1 MQYETVKQLPVT
13 IRDTLPDKAQEIY
26 RKAYNQAWEE
36 FDKEDHRGLNQQGLA
51 HQQAW
56 MAVGQ
61 EYVFDL
67 DQWHLKGETVERK
80 VPEGI
85 LDKIKSLFKR

>member
-1 MQYETVKQLPVT
+1 MPYGTVQQLPVT

-36 FDKEDHRGLNQQGLA
+36 YQEEAHRGLNQQGLA

-56 MAVGQ
+56 MAVKQ

-67 DQWHLKGETVERK
+67 DQWHRRGETVERK
-80 VPEGI
+80 VPKGI
-85 LDKIKSLFKR
+85 LDKIKSLFST

>member
-13 IRDTLPDKAQEIY
+13 IRDVLPEQAKEIY
-26 RKAYNQAWEE
+26 RKAYNQAWAEY
-36 FDKEDHRGLNQQGLA
+36 DQDAHGGLNQQGLA

-56 MAVGQ
+56 MAVKR

-67 DQWHLKGETVERK
+67 DQWHRIGESVERE
-80 VPEGI
+80 VPQGI
-85 LDKIKSLFKR
+85 IAKIKSLFSR

>member
-56 MAVGQ
+56 GAVKQ

-67 DQWHLKGETVERK
+67 DEWHRRGETVERK

-85 LDKIKSLFKR
+85 FDKLKSLFRR

>member
-56 MAVGQ
+56 MAVKH

-67 DQWHLKGETVERK
+67 DQWHRKGETVERK

-85 LDKIKSLFKR
+85 FDKLKSLFRR

>member
-1 MQYETVKQLPVT
+1 MQYETIKQLPVS
-13 IRDTLPDKAQEIY
+13 IRDTLPDPAKEIY

-36 FDKEDHRGLNQQGLA
+36 YDQDAQRGLNQQGLA

-56 MAVGQ
+56 MAVKH

-67 DQWHLKGETVERK
+67 DQWHRKGETVERK

>member
-13 IRDTLPDKAQEIY
+13 IRDVLPEEAKEIY

-36 FDKEDHRGLNQQGLA
+36 FAQEDHRGLNQQALA

-56 MAVGQ
+56 GAVKK
-61 EYVFDL
+61 EFVFDL
-67 DQWHLKGETVERK
+67 DQWHHIGETVERK
-80 VPEGI
+80 APEGL

>member
-1 MQYETVKQLPVT
+1 MRFETIKQLPVA

-26 RKAYNQAWEE
+26 RKAYNQAWDEFEE
-36 FDKEDHRGLNQQGLA
+36 DDHRGLNQQGLA

-56 MAVGQ
+56 MAVKQ

-67 DQWHLKGETVERK
+67 DQWHLRGETVERK

-85 LDKIKSLFKR
+85 FDKLKSLFKR

>member
-1 MQYETVKQLPVT
+1 MQYDTVKQLPVT
-13 IRDTLPDKAQEIY
+13 IRDVLPEQAKEVY

-36 FDKEDHRGLNQQGLA
+36 YEQDAHRGLNQPALA

-56 MAVGQ
+56 GAVKR

-67 DQWHLKGETVERK
+67 DQWHRKGETVERQ
-80 VPEGI
+80 VPQGI
-85 LDKIKSLFKR
+85 LDKIKSLFTR